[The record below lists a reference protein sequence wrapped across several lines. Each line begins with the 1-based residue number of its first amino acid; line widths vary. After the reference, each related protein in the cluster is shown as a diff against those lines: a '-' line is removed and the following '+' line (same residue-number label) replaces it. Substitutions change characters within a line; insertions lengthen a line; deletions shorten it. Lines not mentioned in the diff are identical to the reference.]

1 MQTSNSSQNKRHK
14 QEFYGSKLS
23 QCLCDDFAKGKCL
36 DPSYETFHSTATIL
50 CIMAN
55 VISVGHS

>member
-36 DPSYETFHSTATIL
+36 RLMKLSIRQQQF
-50 CIMAN
+50 
-55 VISVGHS
+55 SVSWPM